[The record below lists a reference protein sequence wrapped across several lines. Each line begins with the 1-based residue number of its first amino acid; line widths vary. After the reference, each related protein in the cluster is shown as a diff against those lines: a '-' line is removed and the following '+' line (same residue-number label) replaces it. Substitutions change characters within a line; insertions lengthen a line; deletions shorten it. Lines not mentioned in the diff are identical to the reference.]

1 MKNYMKKTQNGLLT
15 TLDEN
20 QLEQM
25 FQELFKMSVESSE
38 RYKNPQMVAST
49 FMAIGIR
56 MYKTVLTD
64 SEYDRMLEFM
74 LDSKDK
80 IKPYDDPTK
89 DTIH

>member
-1 MKNYMKKTQNGLLT
+1 MINYMPKTRTGSLT
-15 TLDEN
+15 IADEA

-25 FQELFKMSVESSE
+25 FNELFEKSVELSE
-38 RYKNPQMVAST
+38 RYTPQMVAST

-64 SEYDRMLEFM
+64 SEYERMLEFM

-80 IKPYDDPTK
+80 VKPYENKGTL
-89 DTIH
+89 H

>member
-1 MKNYMKKTQNGLLT
+1 MINYMPKTRTGSLT

-25 FQELFKMSVESSE
+25 FQELFKLSVELSE
-38 RYKNPQMVAST
+38 RYNNPQMVAST

-56 MYKTVLTD
+56 MYKTVLSD

-74 LDSKDK
+74 LDTKDK
-80 IKPYDDPTK
+80 VKPYDDK
-89 DTIH
+89 GTIH

>member
-15 TLDEN
+15 TLDED

-25 FQELFKMSVESSE
+25 FQELFKMSVELTE
-38 RYKNPQMVAST
+38 RYKNPQMVAAT

-56 MYKTVLTD
+56 MYKTVLSD

-80 IKPYDDPTK
+80 VKPYDDPTK

>member
-1 MKNYMKKTQNGLLT
+1 MKNYMKKTQNGSLT

-25 FQELFKMSVESSE
+25 FQELFKMSVELSE
-38 RYKNPQMVAST
+38 RYNNPQMVAST

-56 MYKTVLTD
+56 MYKTVLSD

-80 IKPYDDPTK
+80 VKPYDDPTK

>member
-15 TLDEN
+15 TLDEK

-25 FQELFKMSVESSE
+25 FEELFDKGVELSA

-80 IKPYDDPTK
+80 VKPYDDK
-89 DTIH
+89 GTIH

>member
-1 MKNYMKKTQNGLLT
+1 MINYMPKTPTGSLT
-15 TLDEN
+15 TLDEQ

-25 FQELFKMSVESSE
+25 FTELFEMSIELSE
-38 RYKNPQMVAST
+38 RYSPQMVAST

-56 MYKTVLTD
+56 MYKTVLSD

-80 IKPYDDPTK
+80 VKPYEDK
-89 DTIH
+89 GTIH

>member
-1 MKNYMKKTQNGLLT
+1 MINYMPKTRTGSLT

-25 FQELFKMSVESSE
+25 FQELFQMSVELSE
-38 RYKNPQMVAST
+38 RYNNPQMVAST

-56 MYKTVLTD
+56 MYKTVLSD

-80 IKPYDDPTK
+80 VKPYDDPTK

>member
-15 TLDEN
+15 TLDED

-25 FQELFKMSVESSE
+25 FQELFKLSVELTE
-38 RYKNPQMVAST
+38 RYNNPQMVAST

-56 MYKTVLTD
+56 MYKTVLSD

-80 IKPYDDPTK
+80 VRPYDDPTK

>member
-1 MKNYMKKTQNGLLT
+1 MKNYMKKTQNGSLT

-25 FQELFKMSVESSE
+25 FQEFFKMSVELSE

-56 MYKTVLTD
+56 MYKTVLSD

-74 LDSKDK
+74 SDSKDK
-80 IKPYDDPTK
+80 VKPYEDPTK
-89 DTIH
+89 ETIH

>member
-25 FQELFKMSVESSE
+25 FQELFKLSVELTE
-38 RYKNPQMVAST
+38 RYNNPQMVAST

>member
-1 MKNYMKKTQNGLLT
+1 MINYMPKTRTGSLT

-25 FQELFKMSVESSE
+25 FQELFKLSVELSE
-38 RYKNPQMVAST
+38 RYNNPQMVAST

-56 MYKTVLTD
+56 MYKTVLSD

-80 IKPYDDPTK
+80 VKPYDDPTK

>member
-15 TLDEN
+15 TLDES

-25 FQELFKMSVESSE
+25 FQELFKMSVELSE
-38 RYKNPQMVAST
+38 RYNNPQMVAST

-56 MYKTVLTD
+56 MYKTVLSD
-64 SEYDRMLEFM
+64 SEYERMLEFM

-80 IKPYDDPTK
+80 IKPYDDQG
-89 DTIH
+89 TIH

>member
-1 MKNYMKKTQNGLLT
+1 MKNYMPKTPTGSLT
-15 TLDEN
+15 TLDED

-25 FQELFKMSVESSE
+25 FQELFKMSVELSE

-56 MYKTVLTD
+56 MYKTVLSD

-80 IKPYDDPTK
+80 VKPYDDPTK

>member
-15 TLDEN
+15 TLDED
-20 QLEQM
+20 QLDQM
-25 FQELFKMSVESSE
+25 FQELFKLSVELTE

>member
-1 MKNYMKKTQNGLLT
+1 MINYMAKTRTGSLT

-25 FQELFKMSVESSE
+25 FQELFKMSAELSE
-38 RYKNPQMVAST
+38 RYNPQMVAST

-56 MYKTVLTD
+56 MYKTVLSD

-74 LDSKDK
+74 LDTKDK
-80 IKPYDDPTK
+80 VKPYDDK
-89 DTIH
+89 GTIH

>member
-15 TLDEN
+15 TLDED

-25 FQELFKMSVESSE
+25 FQELFKMSVELTE
-38 RYKNPQMVAST
+38 RYNNPQMVAST

-56 MYKTVLTD
+56 MYKTVLSD

-80 IKPYDDPTK
+80 VRPYDDPTK
-89 DTIH
+89 YTIH

>member
-1 MKNYMKKTQNGLLT
+1 MINYMKKTPNGLLT
-15 TLDEN
+15 TLDES

-25 FQELFKMSVESSE
+25 FQELFKMSVELSE
-38 RYKNPQMVAST
+38 RYNPQMVAST

-64 SEYDRMLEFM
+64 SEYERMLEYM

-80 IKPYDDPTK
+80 IKPYDDQG
-89 DTIH
+89 TIH

>member
-15 TLDEN
+15 TLDED

-25 FQELFKMSVESSE
+25 FQELFKMSVELTE
-38 RYKNPQMVAST
+38 RYNNPQMVAST

-56 MYKTVLTD
+56 MYKTVLSD

-80 IKPYDDPTK
+80 VKPYDDPTK

>member
-1 MKNYMKKTQNGLLT
+1 MINYMPKTPTGSLT
-15 TLDEN
+15 TLDEQ

-25 FQELFKMSVESSE
+25 FTELFEMSIELSE
-38 RYKNPQMVAST
+38 RYSPQMVAST

-56 MYKTVLTD
+56 MYKTVLSD

-80 IKPYDDPTK
+80 VKPYDDK
-89 DTIH
+89 GTIH

>member
-1 MKNYMKKTQNGLLT
+1 MINYMPKTPKGSLT

-25 FQELFKMSVESSE
+25 FQELFKMSVELSE
-38 RYKNPQMVAST
+38 RYNPQMVAST

-56 MYKTVLTD
+56 MYKTVLSD

-74 LDSKDK
+74 LDTKDK
-80 IKPYDDPTK
+80 VKPYDDK
-89 DTIH
+89 GTIH

>member
-1 MKNYMKKTQNGLLT
+1 MKKTQNGLLT
-15 TLDEN
+15 TLDES

-25 FQELFKMSVESSE
+25 FQELFKLSVELTE
-38 RYKNPQMVAST
+38 RYNNPQMVAST

-56 MYKTVLTD
+56 MYKTVLSD

>member
-1 MKNYMKKTQNGLLT
+1 MPKTRTGSLT
-15 TLDEN
+15 TLDEQ

-25 FQELFKMSVESSE
+25 FTELFEMSIELSE
-38 RYKNPQMVAST
+38 RYSPQMVAST

-56 MYKTVLTD
+56 MYKTVLSD

-80 IKPYDDPTK
+80 VKPYDDK
-89 DTIH
+89 GTIH